1 VARVTRSYPPWIIGA
16 RLLGTIA
23 LLGAIAA
30 VLQPKVVDPRL
41 GPLFIVGFLVL
52 RVGSEW
58 LLALRTPDPE
68 GRFRRSA
75 ILNTAIAVA
84 VVAFWFVLRRR
95 GGL

>member
-1 VARVTRSYPPWIIGA
+1 VTRTYPPWIIGA

-30 VLQPKVVDPRL
+30 VIQPRAVDPRL
-41 GPLFIVGFLVL
+41 GPIFIVAFLVL

-58 LLALRTPDPE
+58 LLALRTPDEE
-68 GRFRRSA
+68 GRYRRSA
-75 ILNTAIAVA
+75 ILNTVIAVA